1 MIEAGEGH
9 LHSGFLAGG
18 GEQGNSAVG
27 GVPAAGE
34 AHRSLC
40 GRHRQATGVHAYEQI
55 VEAKVAQKPFKGG
68 GNWIKVNRAILN
80 NATYLNGIK
89 PRSLKTPAGLTRER

>member
-1 MIEAGEGH
+1 MRQMKADCWFSGVPGGPDLTLSFFLQQMIEAGEGH

-40 GRHRQATGVHAYEQI
+40 G
-55 VEAKVAQKPFKGG
+55 PPPP
-68 GNWIKVNRAILN
+68 GNGRPH
-80 NATYLNGIK
+80 G
-89 PRSLKTPAGLTRER
+89 